1 MAGQPQMGQDLLT
14 VDAVRSHFAY
24 QTQWESSVRMIGLS
38 QRLLPDNIQLSQKT
52 YMSSA
57 EFEPTIPA
65 SEWPQTHALD
75 HEATVSAL
83 SYYRADIVKA

>member
-1 MAGQPQMGQDLLT
+1 MDQGLLT

-24 QTQWESSVRMIGLS
+24 YTQWESSVRMIGLS
-38 QRLLPDNIQLSQKT
+38 QRLLPDNTQLSQKI

-57 EFEPTIPA
+57 EFEPTIPG

-75 HEATVSAL
+75 
-83 SYYRADIVKA
+83 RAPTGIVIVVL

>member
-1 MAGQPQMGQDLLT
+1 MVGEPQMDQGLLT

-24 QTQWESSVRMIGLS
+24 HTQWESSVRMIVLS
-38 QRLLPDNIQLSQKT
+38 RRLLPDNTQLSRKT

-65 SEWPQTHALD
+65 SKWPQTHALD
-75 HEATVSAL
+75 RAATGIDTVAL
-83 SYYRADIVKA
+83 